1 MFKTLSNKRGGAL
14 IALTAIAVGS
24 LYGCSKRDARDVQ
37 PTASPVTSTLST
49 GAASS
54 ADTTGTA
61 AWLRFV
67 ARVEAGEIQDPTGQ
81 YVSNATQVASDGT
94 SARPGRPSMDARK
107 RTLASLHPSKPGR
120 PGGIGTN
127 FIQPD
132 DPSGGGG
139 GGAPA
144 PNYSSFSSTEIV
156 QPYDT
161 PPATTSALGPK
172 KPKLGKTNGFY
183 STENPNG
190 FLYDLKIVKGSDAD
204 RPFHNNPYYH
214 NIPANLNSGAGG
226 QTIYISFT
234 RDPRGVEYQH
244 FSSSDCGDGGDEQPK
259 SGYGPG
265 APYLDNFITD
275 IDTRVNCCFGS
286 VGKCYTTD
294 TQVSYFPFW
303 ALGNINVNSDYMKFP
318 DLNDGAGGAYVYA
331 FLTRTAGYNRPPIEV
346 GVLTGNNEYI
356 TPPAGWTRVGSN
368 LNSGA
373 GGDYIFLCRKSR

>member
-1 MFKTLSNKRGGAL
+1 M
-14 IALTAIAVGS
+14 GS
-24 LYGCSKRDARDVQ
+24 LYGCSKHDAQDVQ
-37 PTASPVTSTLST
+37 PTATTASPELTTN
-49 GAASS
+49 AASN

-67 ARVEAGEIQDPTGQ
+67 ARVEAGEIKDPTGQ

-94 SARPGRPSMDARK
+94 SARPGRPSKDARQ
-107 RTLASLHPSKPGR
+107 RTLASLRPSPLKPGR
-120 PGGIGTN
+120 PGGVGTN
-127 FIQPD
+127 LLIEPT

-139 GGAPA
+139 GGGYA

-161 PPATTSALGPK
+161 SPATTSAMGPK
-172 KPKLGKTNGFY
+172 KPKLSKTNGFY

-190 FLYDLKIVKGSDAD
+190 FLYDLKIVKGPSPNRA
-204 RPFHNNPYYH
+204 PFHDNPYYH
-214 NIPANLNSGAGG
+214 NIPVNLNSGAGG
-226 QTIYISFT
+226 EYIYISFT
-234 RDPRGVEYQH
+234 RDPAHVEYQR
-244 FSSSDCGDGGDEQPK
+244 FSTGDCGTGGDEQPR

-265 APYLDNFITD
+265 APYLDQPITGVE
-275 IDTRVNCCFGS
+275 TRVNCCFGS
-286 VGKCYTTD
+286 IGKCYTTD
-294 TQVSYFPFW
+294 NQYTYSPLWAVSDF
-303 ALGNINVNSDYMKFP
+303 NVDSNYMKFP

-331 FLTRTAGYNRPPIEV
+331 FLTRTPGYTTPPIEV

-373 GGDYIFLCRKSR
+373 GGDYIFFCKKNR